1 MRSVACWSDGA
12 GLWLTTTWP
21 ADEVAALRRDPRCAV
36 WIGNP
41 GARAS
46 VSEPAGWDL
55 PADAGIAIDGS
66 VRIYDLSDPVR
77 LALHAPVISAALT
90 ALALAHRSAIAGY
103 VRDLPRVAG
112 TWVAP
117 PRALMRVRI
126 NRARRR
132 MVPQHVTG
140 MGPVLPT
147 ELPSGVRRALA
158 GVRHVVL
165 ALQRG
170 DGLEVRP
177 AVWKAGFQLDI
188 GAGVVPDTDTPACIM
203 VDRHVDARP
212 ASSIGLLLR
221 GTVDTRFRFRPLTAT
236 WWQGVSVESSALR
249 EPATASGIVLPD

>member
-36 WIGNP
+36 WIGEP
-41 GARAS
+41 RA
-46 VSEPAGWDL
+46 PAGGDH
-55 PADAGIAIDGS
+55 PADAGIVIDGS
-66 VRIYDLSDPVR
+66 ARMYDLSDPVR

-112 TWVAP
+112 TWVAQ
-117 PRALMRVRI
+117 PRVLMRVRI

-147 ELPSGVRRALA
+147 ELPAGVRRALS

-177 AVWKAGFQLDI
+177 ALWKAGFQLDV
-188 GAGVVPDTDTPACIM
+188 GAGVVPDTDTPASIL
-203 VDRHVDARP
+203 VDQHVDARP
-212 ASSIGLLLR
+212 ASSVGLLLR
-221 GTVDTRFRFRPLTAT
+221 GTVDSRFRFRPQSAT
-236 WWQGVSVESSALR
+236 WWQGVSVESSKLR